1 MRERLLEIIEPA
13 VTSLG
18 YELVEVEFNSR
29 GRGGTLRVFID
40 NEAGIT
46 LDDCAKASHQI
57 SGVLDVE
64 DPIPGAYDLEVSSP
78 GLDRP
83 LRTAADFERFAGRL
97 VKIEADRPIDGRRRF
112 KGTLHGIESG
122 QVKVDVDGRSYA
134 VPLERIVRARLVPEI

>member
-1 MRERLLEIIEPA
+1 MREKLLEIIEPA
-13 VTSLG
+13 VRSLG
-18 YELVEVEFNSR
+18 YELVEVEFNSH

-46 LDDCAKASHQI
+46 LDDCEKASHQI

-64 DPIPGAYDLEVSSP
+64 DPIPGAYSLEVSSP

-83 LRTAADFERFAGRL
+83 LRTAEDYGRFAGRL

-134 VPLERIVRARLVPEI
+134 VPLERIARARLVPEI